1 MSDFSS
7 PPNSN
12 ELFRIEGKI
21 YTHDAYPLSSQFL
34 VGTKIIVNYGQ
45 YFGFLRADGSF
56 EVSNLPAGTYVVE
69 VSNDNFFYDPI
80 RVDIN
85 AKGKIRARKVNYIQL
100 TEVKQMNY
108 PLKFKAKTPFKY
120 FQVRESWKATDF
132 LFNPMVL
139 MMVLPLFFI
148 MVLPRMIN
156 PNDLEAQKK
165 ELQNL
170 PKLND
175 MSELPELSEMM
186 TNWLGTGKAPPAK
199 GKAVSK
205 KNK

>member
-1 MSDFSS
+1 MDFFGIIFTIFLKQVFNDLFLFFASS
-7 PPNSN
+7 
-12 ELFRIEGKI
+12 
-21 YTHDAYPLSSQFL
+21 
-34 VGTKIIVNYGQ
+34 
-45 YFGFLRADGSF
+45 DGSF

-85 AKGKIRARKVNYIQL
+85 SKGKIRARKVNYIQL

-165 ELQNL
+165 VLL
-170 PKLND
+170 
-175 MSELPELSEMM
+175 
-186 TNWLGTGKAPPAK
+186 
-199 GKAVSK
+199 
-205 KNK
+205 KNKKSKN